1 MHSTNIQLSYV
12 VPVYFNQQNAHTLT
26 DLLLHYAAYAREVT
40 EHIQFVIVDDCSPL
54 PIEIP
59 PAIKLNISLF
69 RIQSDIRWNQCGA
82 RNLGVVYAKSPR
94 ILLTDSDHC
103 FPEKLLK
110 DILNSRIPKKTI
122 YKFKRINQHGLAM
135 GKNINIFYTSK
146 AVFFQAL
153 GYDEEFSG
161 NYGYEDVYFNELQ
174 RRLGNSVRYF
184 TRFKKIV
191 ATEVDR
197 ESSYHSLQ
205 RDTVINEAL
214 YKKKMELLQEK
225 DPFVSHSRRFLQ
237 FDWRLVWERAV

>member
-1 MHSTNIQLSYV
+1 MDFSKIQLSYI
-12 VPVYFNQQNAHTLT
+12 VPVYFNQQNVHTLT
-26 DLLLHYAAYAREVT
+26 ELLVHYASYAREVI
-40 EHIQFVIVDDCSPL
+40 EPIQFVIVDDCSPL
-54 PIEIP
+54 PITIP
-59 PAIKLNISLF
+59 QEIKLNISLY

-82 RNLGVVYAKSPR
+82 RNLGVVHAKSPR
-94 ILLTDSDHC
+94 ILLTDSDHY

-110 DILNSRIPKKTI
+110 NILHSRIPKRNI
-122 YKFKRINQHGLAM
+122 YKFKRISQQGATM

-174 RRLGNSVRYF
+174 RKLGNSIGYF

-191 ATEVDR
+191 AREIDR
-197 ESSYHSLQ
+197 TSSYHSLQ
-205 RDTVINEAL
+205 RDTAINEAL
-214 YKKKMELLQEK
+214 FKKKMALLQEK

-237 FDWRLVWERAV
+237 FDWRLLWERTF